1 MCPSCTCVQEF
12 VQGLKEVNTELV
24 ANAAKLSKGGAQAIT
39 SKVHTYI
46 HIDTYIIL
54 VTFAKFGILQKLDAL
69 ILLSPISQFFI
80 LLPHSQAWDKYL
92 TIDVNAHAPV
102 LILPVS
108 EDSAQAF
115 MVDLGS
121 ISVRNMLLPL
131 DEGAG
136 VEAYGIN
143 LDSLKASR

>member
-39 SKVHTYI
+39 SKVHTY
-46 HIDTYIIL
+46 TYIL
-54 VTFAKFGILQKLDAL
+54 LTSAKLDAVKNFDK
-69 ILLSPISQFFI
+69 ICMDYRIMCI

>member
-39 SKVHTYI
+39 SKVHTY
-46 HIDTYIIL
+46 TYIL
-54 VTFAKFGILQKLDAL
+54 LTSAKFGILQKFDAL
-69 ILLSPISQFFI
+69 TLLSHISQLY
-80 LLPHSQAWDKYL
+80 LLPYSQAWDKYL